1 MTPHQRAVPGNPER
15 SGCPL
20 PTDDDAPGTGTFPLT
35 PATALLFSNMLPPA
49 QVPQQTLTEAGELIN
64 PLPPIAAEL
73 HETYR

>member
-1 MTPHQRAVPGNPER
+1 MTMPLAALPMMTWAVCR
-15 SGCPL
+15 CL
-20 PTDDDAPGTGTFPLT
+20 
-35 PATALLFSNMLPPA
+35 PATAWLFSNLLPPA

>member
-1 MTPHQRAVPGNPER
+1 
-15 SGCPL
+15 
-20 PTDDDAPGTGTFPLT
+20 
-35 PATALLFSNMLPPA
+35 LLFSNMLPPA